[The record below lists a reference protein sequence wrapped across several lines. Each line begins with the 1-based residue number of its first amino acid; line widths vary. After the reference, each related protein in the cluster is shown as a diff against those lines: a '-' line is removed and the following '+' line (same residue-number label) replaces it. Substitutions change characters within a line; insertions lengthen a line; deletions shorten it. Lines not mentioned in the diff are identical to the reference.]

1 MARGR
6 LGERLG
12 AGPDAPVVFECVG
25 VPGMISTIVDEAPIA
40 SRVVVVGVCMGPDT
54 FTPAMAINKE
64 VDLRFVLGY
73 TPLEFRDTLHMLAE
87 GTIDPRPLITG
98 TVGLDG
104 VEGAF
109 EALGDPE
116 AHAKILIDPRA

>member
-1 MARGR
+1 
-6 LGERLG
+6 
-12 AGPDAPVVFECVG
+12 
-25 VPGMISTIVDEAPIA
+25 
-40 SRVVVVGVCMGPDT
+40 
-54 FTPAMAINKE
+54 
-64 VDLRFVLGY
+64 
-73 TPLEFRDTLHMLAE
+73 MLAE